1 MEPILNKREVFA
13 VAAMQ
18 GMLMDHTYSVEII
31 PELAVKIADNLIN
44 QLDQSNSDTDL
55 ESLTNPSHNDD

>member
-1 MEPILNKREVFA
+1 METLNKREIFA

-44 QLDQSNSDTDL
+44 QLDQAKSDTDL
-55 ESLTNPSHNDD
+55 ESLTNTSHNDE

>member
-1 MEPILNKREVFA
+1 METLNKREIFA

-44 QLDQSNSDTDL
+44 QLDQPKSDSSL
-55 ESLTNPSHNDD
+55 ESLTNPSNNHD

>member
-1 MEPILNKREVFA
+1 MEPTLNKREIFA

-44 QLDQSNSDTDL
+44 QLDQAKPDTDL
-55 ESLTNPSHNDD
+55 ESLTNTSHNDE

>member
-1 MEPILNKREVFA
+1 MEALNKREIFA

-44 QLDQSNSDTDL
+44 KLDQPNSNTDL
-55 ESLTNPSHNDD
+55 NSLTDPSNNHD

>member
-1 MEPILNKREVFA
+1 METILNKREIFA

-31 PELAVKIADNLIN
+31 PELAVKIADNLIS
-44 QLDQSNSDTDL
+44 QLDQIKSDL
-55 ESLTNPSHNDD
+55 PNPSNPQ

>member
-1 MEPILNKREVFA
+1 MEPILNKREIFA

-44 QLDQSNSDTDL
+44 QLDQAKSDTDL
-55 ESLTNPSHNDD
+55 ESLTNSSHNAE

>member
-1 MEPILNKREVFA
+1 MEPTLNKREIFA

-44 QLDQSNSDTDL
+44 QLDQAKSDTDL
-55 ESLTNPSHNDD
+55 ESLTNTSHNDE